1 MKIHRNNP
9 EWMAAV
15 KGLLP
20 KDPPPNKALLVV
32 LETSNLESLKDYI
45 ECGIDVNHK
54 LPDALMYTL
63 LMYALIKH
71 NNTRSEASLAV
82 LKYLLEKGADR
93 NDALKILDSGKIP
106 YQQGEMESIVPQM
119 KDLFKEYDN

>member
-1 MKIHRNNP
+1 MEIHNNP
-9 EWMAAV
+9 EWIAAV

-20 KDPPPNKALLVV
+20 KDPPPIKALSSV
-32 LETSNLESLKDYI
+32 LEASNLESLKDYI

-54 LPDALMYTL
+54 LPDRGDNSL
-63 LMYALIKH
+63 LMYALIKY
-71 NNTRSEASLAV
+71 NNMRSEASLAV

-93 NDALKILDSGKIP
+93 NDVLKILDSGKIP
-106 YQQGEMESIVPQM
+106 YQEGEKESIVPQM